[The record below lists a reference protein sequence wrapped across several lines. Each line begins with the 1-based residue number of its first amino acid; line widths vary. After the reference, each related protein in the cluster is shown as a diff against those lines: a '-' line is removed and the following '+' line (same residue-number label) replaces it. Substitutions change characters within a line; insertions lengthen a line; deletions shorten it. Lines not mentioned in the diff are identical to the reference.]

1 MVEHYHKPRAKSGRM
16 RRVCHHDTRGA
27 ACSPLFIRGNMD
39 YLSILQSFAFPVA
52 ACIIMAWYV
61 KYITD
66 ENNKRLD
73 QVNADHKQEVHQLSE
88 VIQTNTLA
96 IQKLTDF
103 IMHDVRVNNDDG
115 R

>member
-1 MVEHYHKPRAKSGRM
+1 MAPPIKN
-16 RRVCHHDTRGA
+16 
-27 ACSPLFIRGNMD
+27 IMD

-73 QVNADHKQEVHQLSE
+73 QVNADHKSEVSKLSE
-88 VIQTNTLA
+88 VLQNNTLA

-103 IMHDVRVNNDDG
+103 IMHDSQVNNDDG

>member
-1 MVEHYHKPRAKSGRM
+1 MLRVFILSVRAYCTIHTVLLLSE
-16 RRVCHHDTRGA
+16 A
-27 ACSPLFIRGNMD
+27 AEAPSPPIKNIMD

-73 QVNADHKQEVHQLSE
+73 QVNADHKSEVSKLSE
-88 VIQTNTLA
+88 VLQNNTLA